1 MSIPKQALSEAELL
15 KEIYKKLAGDSPLLD
30 LSKAQSRAQLL
41 RAIASLNLSGE
52 SPDSAGVISITYDQL
67 SSLIAGSGL
76 VPGQKYLITDYQTVH
91 VIPDTADVNTG
102 AVEPLLVTALSSNEL
117 EPIAF
122 SPLYP
127 DDIIYYSPVNGGDY
141 VPGCT
146 KGYIYRRIDTA
157 QNNDLPFDFR
167 QVRFRRWQ
175 IDVTTTDATGAVGNY
190 SKWSVVRKTNTNEIY
205 IKHNDLPAVPFS
217 DTASWRRFEWDNLS
231 YVSWMST
238 DWFMCDESITIP
250 VNSNNFNDFL
260 FFSGA
265 YASCYNN
272 TIQNSSNINNCS
284 TVIFGNDFY
293 GNTIGNYFYNNSIG
307 SNFNYNS
314 IGSNFSYNSIGNNFY
329 VNSIGS
335 NFTVNSIGNDFYNN
349 SIGSNFNY
357 NSIGSNFSY
366 NSIGNNFYN
375 NSIGSNFY
383 VNYIGSNFTVNSIGS
398 NFYGNTIG
406 NYFYVNTIGNYF
418 YGNTIGNYF
427 YSNTMG
433 TNFRNNFGSCESI
446 EFSSATH
453 VYANTKCQFMRQ
465 PNGAYRLMY
474 VNDNGVLTVVDI
486 DS

>member
-329 VNSIGS
+329 
-335 NFTVNSIGNDFYNN
+335 
-349 SIGSNFNY
+349 
-357 NSIGSNFSY
+357 
-366 NSIGNNFYN
+366 N